1 MAKREWGWEILRIG
15 TALALISGCGWVIW
29 NRTARPL
36 IEKGLGPS
44 EALRE
49 VRLSVHRW
57 SFEKRKEEMKREIQA
72 AKAAAKSAPPL
83 APVEAGSHEAASP
96 SNGTGTSSGASSGAF
111 K

>member
-1 MAKREWGWEILRIG
+1 MAKREWRWEFLRIG
-15 TALALISGCGWVIW
+15 TAIALIGGCGWVIW

-49 VRLSVHRW
+49 VKLGVHRW
-57 SFEKRKEEMKREIQA
+57 SFERRKEEMRREIEA
-72 AKAAAKSAPPL
+72 AKAAARGGAS
-83 APVEAGSHEAASP
+83 VEAGSQGTASP
-96 SNGTGTSSGASSGAF
+96 AGGEPHA

>member
-1 MAKREWGWEILRIG
+1 MRIG
-15 TALALISGCGWVIW
+15 TAIALIGGCGWVIW

-49 VRLSVHRW
+49 VKLGVHRW
-57 SFEKRKEEMKREIQA
+57 SFERRKEEMRREIEA
-72 AKAAAKSAPPL
+72 AKAAARGGAS
-83 APVEAGSHEAASP
+83 VEAGSQGTASP
-96 SNGTGTSSGASSGAF
+96 AGGEPRA

>member
-1 MAKREWGWEILRIG
+1 MRFGVAI
-15 TALALISGCGWVIW
+15 ALIGGCGWAIW

-49 VRLSVHRW
+49 VKLGVLRW
-57 SFEKRKEEMKREIQA
+57 SFERRKEEMRREIEA
-72 AKAAAKSAPPL
+72 AKAAARSGP
-83 APVEAGSHEAASP
+83 PVESGSQGTALPIEADTP
-96 SNGTGTSSGASSGAF
+96 S